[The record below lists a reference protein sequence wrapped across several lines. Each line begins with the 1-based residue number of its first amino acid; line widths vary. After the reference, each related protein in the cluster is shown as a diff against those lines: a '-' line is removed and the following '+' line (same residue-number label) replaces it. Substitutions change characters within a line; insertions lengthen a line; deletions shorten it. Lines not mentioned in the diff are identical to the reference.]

1 MKVVF
6 KGLGG
11 VSSRDMFKVLENK
24 KHSRR
29 KDTHTMS
36 KDNVI
41 EFKKPEPFVDD
52 PITDVLRTGA
62 RKLLIEALE
71 AEIEGFLS
79 QYRDLRDNQD
89 RQRVVRNGYL
99 PEREIQTGIGP
110 VAVKVPRARDRQPD
124 HKSGPIRFKSTLLP
138 PYLRKTRSMEEL
150 IPWLYLKGVSTGDF
164 SEALAAL
171 VGKDAPGLSA
181 STISRLKSVWEEEF
195 EEWQKT
201 DLSHKRYVY
210 IWADGIYCNVRMEE
224 KQCLLV
230 IIGATED
237 GNKELLAL
245 ESGFR
250 ESELSWTEVLVD
262 LKHRGLKIAPELAVG
277 DGALGFWKAL
287 SKVYGQT
294 RWQRCWVHKTA
305 NVLNQLPKSIQPKAK
320 EKLHQIWMAPD
331 KAEAQKYFDDFIS
344 IYEAKY
350 PKAAKCLQKD
360 RDVLLTFY
368 DFPAE
373 HWRHIRTT
381 NPIESTFSTVR
392 LRTAKVRNCFSSKT
406 VVTMAFKL
414 CQCAQKRWQ
423 RLHSSKKLVEVIRG
437 VIFVNGIEEKRIA
450 A

>member
-1 MKVVF
+1 
-6 KGLGG
+6 
-11 VSSRDMFKVLENK
+11 MFKVLENK
-24 KHSRR
+24 KHLIR
-29 KDTHTMS
+29 KDTHTMP

-41 EFKKPEPFVDD
+41 EFKKPDPFVDD

-62 RKLLIEALE
+62 RKLLTEALE

-79 QYRDLRDNQD
+79 QYRGLRDNQA

-124 HKSGPIRFKSTLLP
+124 YESGSIRFNSSLLP

-150 IPWLYLKGVSTGDF
+150 IPWLYLKGISTNDF

-171 VGKDAPGLSA
+171 VGKDAPGLSV
-181 STISRLKSVWEEEF
+181 STISRLKSIWQEDLEQ
-195 EEWQKT
+195 WQKR
-201 DLSHKRYVY
+201 DLSHKRYIY
-210 IWADGIYCNVRMEE
+210 IWADGIYCNVRIEGR
-224 KQCLLV
+224 QCLLV

-237 GNKELLAL
+237 GKKELLAL
-245 ESGFR
+245 DSGFR
-250 ESELSWTEVLVD
+250 ESELSWTELLLD
-262 LKHRGLKIAPELAVG
+262 LKHRGLEATPELATG

-287 SKVYGQT
+287 AKVYGNT

-305 NVLNQLPKSIQPKAK
+305 NVLNKLPKSIQPKAK

-331 KAEAQKYFDDFIS
+331 KAEAQKHFDDFIS

-350 PKAAKCLQKD
+350 PKATECLQKD
-360 RDVLLTFY
+360 REVLLTFY

-392 LRTAKVRNCFSSKT
+392 LRTAKVRSCFSSKT

-423 RLHSSKKLVEVIRG
+423 RLYGYRKLGKVIQG
-437 VIFVNGIEEKRIA
+437 IKFINGIEEIRNA

>member
-1 MKVVF
+1 MPK
-6 KGLGG
+6 
-11 VSSRDMFKVLENK
+11 N
-24 KHSRR
+24 
-29 KDTHTMS
+29 
-36 KDNVI
+36 NVI
-41 EFKKPEPFVDD
+41 DLKKPEPFVDD
-52 PITDVLRTGA
+52 PITDVLRQGA
-62 RKLLIEALE
+62 RKLLAEALE

-79 QYRDLRDNQD
+79 QYAYLKDEQG
-89 RQRVVRNGYL
+89 RQRVTRNGHL
-99 PEREIQTGIGP
+99 PERNIQTGIGP
-110 VAVKVPRARDRQPD
+110 VPVKVPRARDRQPGD
-124 HKSGPIRFKSTLLP
+124 ERGPVRFNSTLIP
-138 PYLRKTRSMEEL
+138 PYLRKTKSMEEL

-181 STISRLKSVWEEEF
+181 STVSRLKSVWEEEF
-195 EEWQKT
+195 KQWQKR
-201 DLSHKRYVY
+201 DLSHRRYVY

-237 GNKELLAL
+237 GKKELLAL

-262 LKHRGLKIAPELAVG
+262 LKHRGVKVGPKLAIG

-305 NVLNQLPKSIQPKAK
+305 NILNQLPKSIQSKAK
-320 EKLHQIWMAPD
+320 KKLHQIWMASTKD
-331 KAEAQKYFDDFIS
+331 EAQKHFNDFLN
-344 IYEAKY
+344 IYGAKY
-350 PKAAKCLQKD
+350 PKATRCLEKD

-381 NPIESTFSTVR
+381 NPIESTFATVR

-406 VVTMAFKL
+406 VVAMAFKL
-414 CQCAQKRWQ
+414 CQSAQKRWIKLYHPK
-423 RLHSSKKLVEVIRG
+423 RLADVIRG
-437 VIFVNGIEEKRIA
+437 VKFVNGVEDMRIA

>member
-1 MKVVF
+1 M
-6 KGLGG
+6 
-11 VSSRDMFKVLENK
+11 
-24 KHSRR
+24 
-29 KDTHTMS
+29 T

-41 EFKKPEPFVDD
+41 DFKKPEPFVDD

-62 RKLLIEALE
+62 RKLLTEALE

-79 QYRDLRDNQD
+79 QYRDLRDRQD

-124 HKSGPIRFKSTLLP
+124 HESGPIRFTSSLLP
-138 PYLRKTRSMEEL
+138 PYLRKTKSMEEL
-150 IPWLYLKGVSTGDF
+150 IPWLYLKGISTGDF

-181 STISRLKSVWEEEF
+181 STISRLKDVWEVEL
-195 EEWQKT
+195 EEWQKR

-230 IIGATED
+230 IIGVTKD
-237 GNKELLAL
+237 GKKELLAL
-245 ESGFR
+245 DSGFR
-250 ESELSWTEVLVD
+250 ESELSWTELLLD
-262 LKHRGLKIAPELAVG
+262 LKHRGLKDHPELAIG

-287 SKVYGQT
+287 TKVYHNT

-305 NVLNQLPKSIQPKAK
+305 NVLNKLPKSIQAKAK

-331 KAEAQKYFDDFIS
+331 KAEAQKHFDDFIS
-344 IYEAKY
+344 IYEDKY

-360 RDVLLTFY
+360 REVLLTFY

-392 LRTAKVRNCFSSKT
+392 LRTAKVRSCFSSKT

-423 RLHSSKKLVEVIRG
+423 RLHSSKKLAEVIRG
-437 VIFVNGIEEKRIA
+437 VIFVNGIENNRIA

>member
-1 MKVVF
+1 MP
-6 KGLGG
+6 
-11 VSSRDMFKVLENK
+11 
-24 KHSRR
+24 
-29 KDTHTMS
+29 

-41 EFKKPEPFVDD
+41 ELKKPERFVDD

-62 RKLLIEALE
+62 RKLLTEALE
-71 AEIEGFLS
+71 AEIEGFLA
-79 QYRDLRDNQD
+79 QYRDLRDTQD
-89 RQRVVRNGYL
+89 RQRLVRNGYL
-99 PEREIQTGIGP
+99 PERQIQTGIGP
-110 VAVKVPRARDRQPD
+110 VSVKVPRARDRQPD
-124 HKSGPIRFKSTLLP
+124 HESGSIRFRSSLLP

-150 IPWLYLKGVSTGDF
+150 IPWLYLKGVSTSDF
-164 SEALAAL
+164 TEALAAL
-171 VGKDAPGLSA
+171 VGKDAPGLSGP
-181 STISRLKSVWEEEF
+181 TISRLKSIWQEDF
-195 EEWQKT
+195 DKWQKR

-224 KQCLLV
+224 RQCLLV
-230 IIGATED
+230 IIGATE
-237 GNKELLAL
+237 GGKKELLAL
-245 ESGFR
+245 NSGLR
-250 ESELSWTEVLVD
+250 ESELSWTELLLD
-262 LKHRGLKIAPELAVG
+262 LKHRGLKAAPELAIG

-287 SKVYGQT
+287 AKVYHNT

-305 NVLNQLPKSIQPKAK
+305 NVLNKLPKSLQAKAK

-331 KAEAQKYFDDFIS
+331 KAEAQDHFDDFIS
-344 IYEAKY
+344 IYEDKY

-360 RDVLLTFY
+360 REILLTFY

-392 LRTAKVRNCFSSKT
+392 LRTAKVRSCFSSKT

-423 RLHSSKKLVEVIRG
+423 RLYGYRKLGKVIRG
-437 VIFVNGIEEKRIA
+437 IKFINGIEEIRNA